1 MSGILFHPHLSNDF
15 ERELSTAASKDSGVK
30 ARANPAFVWLLAKH
44 ADKLLLKTLAKCTHF
59 NAAQGVERKPSHFT
73 SAPPGGPEHCVVI
86 VVGLDS
92 KGTLRACASNTV
104 PKPAKTDAP
113 CPLEF
118 FAQFDAARTAPA
130 QVKLLQEA
138 AASAA
143 STEHMVWLDRVYTEG
158 QRYRTSPI
166 LLIVLDGAKQHFYAT
181 TALVEG
187 PQQTD
192 RTQEWTGRV
201 AA

>member
-1 MSGILFHPHLSNDF
+1 MSGLLFHPHFSNDLQ
-15 ERELSTAASKDSGVK
+15 RELSTAASKDSGVK
-30 ARANPAFVWLLAKH
+30 ARANPAFVWLVANH

-59 NAAQGVERKPSHFT
+59 NATQGVERKPSHFT
-73 SAPPGGPEHCVVI
+73 STPPGGPEQCVVI

-92 KGTLRACASNTV
+92 KGTLRACASNAV

-113 CPLEF
+113 FPLEF
-118 FAQFDAARTAPA
+118 FVQFDTARTIPA

-143 STEHMVWLDRVYTEG
+143 SKEHMDWLDRVYTEG

-166 LLIVLDGAKQHFYAT
+166 LLIVLDGDKQHFYAT
-181 TALVEG
+181 TALLEA
-187 PQQTD
+187 PLQSD
-192 RTQEWTGRV
+192 RALEWTGRV
-201 AA
+201 TA